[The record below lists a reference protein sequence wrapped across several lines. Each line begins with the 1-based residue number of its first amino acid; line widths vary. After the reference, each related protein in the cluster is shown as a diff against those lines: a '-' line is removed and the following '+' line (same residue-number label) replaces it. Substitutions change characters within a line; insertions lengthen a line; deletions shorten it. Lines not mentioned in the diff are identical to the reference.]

1 VLDICFDSVGRRVA
15 TASSD
20 CSACIWDV
28 SSGDLISA
36 MIEHTGEVT
45 KVPIQLI

>member
-1 VLDICFDSVGRRVA
+1 VA

-45 KVPIQLI
+45 KVPIQLIWKKLNLI

>member
-20 CSACIWDV
+20 GSACIWDV

-36 MIEHTGEVT
+36 MIEHTEEVT
-45 KVPIQLI
+45 KVSIQFI